1 MTNIEIVEI
10 PNSDGTITESVV
22 IDNGDGSFTSMLKS
36 AWDELQA
43 QKELGGTL

>member
-1 MTNIEIVEI
+1 METYTNLDGVECVYWV
-10 PNSDGTITESVV
+10 DE
-22 IDNGDGSFTSMLKS
+22 NGLQHSMLKS